1 MPKQGDQGLCARIDA
16 LMLATESKVLAVIQE
31 RPGREFAQDG
41 FRQDKRQAC
50 IASRYRMTDLIA
62 LACVKEKYLV
72 RIGYRLIAADV
83 PHVNAAIG
91 KHEMRG
97 RGAFFCA
104 AMTARAAATDVSQ
117 RYGIRIQQMVD
128 FELG

>member
-1 MPKQGDQGLCARIDA
+1 MSKQGDQGLCARIDA
-16 LMLATESKVLAVIQE
+16 LMLATESKVTAVIQE

-62 LACVKEKYLV
+62 LAGIEEKYMV

-91 KHEMRG
+91 EHELRG
-97 RGAFFCA
+97 RSAFFCA
-104 AMTARAAATDVSQ
+104 AMTACSGASDVSQ
-117 RYGIRIQQMVD
+117 RYGIRSQQMVD